1 MFNEYENT
9 LRKIILLVLGE
20 NPESYKISQDR
31 ILKWKE
37 KKDIKLT
44 NQKPTINESR
54 IIYFSDFYDLVTIIT
69 KNWDKFQPVLLNKK
83 RFEIFFAEIESC
95 RNEIAHGREITS
107 YQDHLLKGITL
118 DLKSLLTVYY
128 NKNQMITDYFIRI
141 LKVSDNLG
149 NIWEDSVSS
158 KKVTLREGDYYELII
173 DAHDPKSREI
183 EYELRTVAGFSLKQ
197 KSNRFNF
204 TIPKLLI
211 SQSTS
216 LICIASTPSSDYTNQ
231 DILSFRLIVLPK

>member
-9 LRKIILLVLGE
+9 LRKVILLVLGE

-37 KKDIKLT
+37 KQDIKLT

-54 IIYFSDFYDLVTIIT
+54 IIYFSDFYDLETIVT

-83 RFEIFFAEIESC
+83 RFEVFFAEIESC

-118 DLKSLLTVYY
+118 DLKSLLTVYH

-149 NIWEDSVSS
+149 NIWENSASS

-183 EYELRTVAGFSLKQ
+183 EYELHTLAGFSLKQ

-211 SQSTS
+211 SQSTN
-216 LICIASTPSSDYTNQ
+216 LICIASTPLSDYTNK
-231 DILSFRLIVLPK
+231 DTLSFRLTVLPK